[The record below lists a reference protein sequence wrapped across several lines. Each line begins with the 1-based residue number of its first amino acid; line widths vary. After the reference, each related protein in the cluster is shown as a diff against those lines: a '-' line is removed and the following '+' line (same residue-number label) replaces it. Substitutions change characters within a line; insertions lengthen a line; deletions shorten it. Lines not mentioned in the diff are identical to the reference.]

1 MQIIKSSNIDFI
13 NNSKFTIFLSSALI
27 LASIFSLIINDGP
40 ELSIDFK
47 GGTLI
52 AVKYTKPVNINDLR
66 SNLKS
71 VNISGQ
77 NFDFSSAEIKH
88 FGNESSVA
96 LRIANI
102 ENEPENFSSQLI
114 EILKNSYPDGYPK
127 NKNDFILS
135 IGKVS
140 PKVGSELS
148 GKAIMAIIYAI
159 SLILIYISLRFE
171 FVFAIGAIAAI
182 AHDVTITL
190 GIFSILGYEIS
201 LPVVAAFL
209 TIVGYSLNDTIV
221 IFDRIRENLKTL
233 KKDSIVDTVN
243 KSINE
248 SLSRTIVTSLTTFFV
263 VLILYFFGG
272 EVIRYFS
279 FALIIGVLVGTY
291 SSIFVASLIVVYMQ
305 PKNWFYYNIIIIKI
319 KKLEFSIVHS
329 QFGDFGI
336 FIRYNTLTN
345 IVLPNALKF
354 IEAIPSENKSAFMM
368 KVRSQLNQY
377 FKGIRQSFDL
387 KVELNM
393 STFFISTLEEVKKIP
408 YGFTRSYKDIASNI
422 KSHKGYRAVAN
433 ANARNPIPII
443 IPCHRVIKSNGDF
456 GEYGGG
462 SILKKKLLEFEKDI
476 FFSKP
481 N

>member
-1 MQIIKSSNIDFI
+1 MQIIKNSNIDFI

-27 LASIFSLIINDGP
+27 LASIFSLIINNGP

-52 AVKYTKPVNINDLR
+52 AVNYTKPVNINDLR
-66 SNLKS
+66 SKLKS

-114 EILKNSYPDGYPK
+114 EALKNSFPDSYPK

-159 SLILIYISLRFE
+159 TLILIYISLRFE

-221 IFDRIRENLKTL
+221 IFDRIRENLKAI

-263 VLILYFFGG
+263 VLILFFFGG

-291 SSIFVASLIVVYMQ
+291 SSIFVASLVVVYMQ
-305 PKNWFYYNIIIIKI
+305 PK
-319 KKLEFSIVHS
+319 
-329 QFGDFGI
+329 
-336 FIRYNTLTN
+336 T
-345 IVLPNALKF
+345 
-354 IEAIPSENKSAFMM
+354 
-368 KVRSQLNQY
+368 
-377 FKGIRQSFDL
+377 
-387 KVELNM
+387 
-393 STFFISTLEEVKKIP
+393 
-408 YGFTRSYKDIASNI
+408 
-422 KSHKGYRAVAN
+422 
-433 ANARNPIPII
+433 
-443 IPCHRVIKSNGDF
+443 
-456 GEYGGG
+456 
-462 SILKKKLLEFEKDI
+462 
-476 FFSKP
+476 
-481 N
+481 

>member
-13 NNSKFTIFLSSALI
+13 NKSKLTIFLSSALI
-27 LASIFSLIINDGP
+27 LASIFSLIINNGP

-52 AVKYTKPVNINDLR
+52 AVNYTKPININDLR
-66 SNLKS
+66 SKLKS
-71 VNISGQ
+71 VNISGR
-77 NFDFSSAEIKH
+77 NFDFSLAEIKH
-88 FGNESSVA
+88 FGSESSVA
-96 LRIANI
+96 LRVANI

-114 EILKNSYPDGYPK
+114 GVLKNSFPDGYPK
-127 NKNDFILS
+127 NKDDFILS

-148 GKAIMAIIYAI
+148 GKAIMAIIYAVT
-159 SLILIYISLRFE
+159 LILIYISLRFE

-221 IFDRIRENLKTL
+221 IFDRIRENLKTI
-233 KKDSIVDTVN
+233 KKDSIIDTVN
-243 KSINE
+243 RSINE

-263 VLILYFFGG
+263 VLILYYFGG

-305 PKNWFYYNIIIIKI
+305 PK
-319 KKLEFSIVHS
+319 
-329 QFGDFGI
+329 
-336 FIRYNTLTN
+336 
-345 IVLPNALKF
+345 A
-354 IEAIPSENKSAFMM
+354 
-368 KVRSQLNQY
+368 
-377 FKGIRQSFDL
+377 
-387 KVELNM
+387 
-393 STFFISTLEEVKKIP
+393 
-408 YGFTRSYKDIASNI
+408 
-422 KSHKGYRAVAN
+422 
-433 ANARNPIPII
+433 
-443 IPCHRVIKSNGDF
+443 
-456 GEYGGG
+456 
-462 SILKKKLLEFEKDI
+462 
-476 FFSKP
+476 
-481 N
+481 

>member
-1 MQIIKSSNIDFI
+1 MRFITNTKIDFMAKTTIASVLSGFLIISGIGSMIIKG
-13 NNSKFTIFLSSALI
+13 
-27 LASIFSLIINDGP
+27 GP
-40 ELSIDFK
+40 KLSIDFK

-66 SNLKS
+66 SKLKS

-102 ENEPENFSSQLI
+102 ENEPENFSGKLI
-114 EILKNSYPDGYPK
+114 EVLKNSFPDGYPK

-159 SLILIYISLRFE
+159 TLILIYISLRFE

-221 IFDRIRENLKTL
+221 IFDRIRENLKTI
-233 KKDSIVDTVN
+233 KKDSIIDTVN

-305 PKNWFYYNIIIIKI
+305 PK
-319 KKLEFSIVHS
+319 
-329 QFGDFGI
+329 
-336 FIRYNTLTN
+336 
-345 IVLPNALKF
+345 A
-354 IEAIPSENKSAFMM
+354 
-368 KVRSQLNQY
+368 
-377 FKGIRQSFDL
+377 
-387 KVELNM
+387 
-393 STFFISTLEEVKKIP
+393 
-408 YGFTRSYKDIASNI
+408 
-422 KSHKGYRAVAN
+422 
-433 ANARNPIPII
+433 
-443 IPCHRVIKSNGDF
+443 
-456 GEYGGG
+456 
-462 SILKKKLLEFEKDI
+462 
-476 FFSKP
+476 
-481 N
+481 

>member
-1 MQIIKSSNIDFI
+1 MQIIKNSNIDFI
-13 NNSKFTIFLSSALI
+13 NNSKFTILLSSALM
-27 LASIFSLIINDGP
+27 LASIFSLVINKGP

-52 AVKYTKPVNINDLR
+52 AVNYSKPVNINDLR
-66 SNLKS
+66 SKLKT
-71 VNISGQ
+71 VNIDGK

-102 ENEPENFSSQLI
+102 ENEPENFSGKLI
-114 EILKNSYPDGYPK
+114 EVLKNSFPDGYPK

-159 SLILIYISLRFE
+159 TLILIYISLRFE

-221 IFDRIRENLKTL
+221 IFDRIRENLKTI
-233 KKDSIVDTVN
+233 KKGSIVDTVN

-263 VLILYFFGG
+263 VLILFFFGG

-291 SSIFVASLIVVYMQ
+291 SSIFVASLVVVYMQ
-305 PKNWFYYNIIIIKI
+305 PK
-319 KKLEFSIVHS
+319 
-329 QFGDFGI
+329 
-336 FIRYNTLTN
+336 T
-345 IVLPNALKF
+345 
-354 IEAIPSENKSAFMM
+354 
-368 KVRSQLNQY
+368 
-377 FKGIRQSFDL
+377 
-387 KVELNM
+387 
-393 STFFISTLEEVKKIP
+393 
-408 YGFTRSYKDIASNI
+408 
-422 KSHKGYRAVAN
+422 
-433 ANARNPIPII
+433 
-443 IPCHRVIKSNGDF
+443 
-456 GEYGGG
+456 
-462 SILKKKLLEFEKDI
+462 
-476 FFSKP
+476 
-481 N
+481 